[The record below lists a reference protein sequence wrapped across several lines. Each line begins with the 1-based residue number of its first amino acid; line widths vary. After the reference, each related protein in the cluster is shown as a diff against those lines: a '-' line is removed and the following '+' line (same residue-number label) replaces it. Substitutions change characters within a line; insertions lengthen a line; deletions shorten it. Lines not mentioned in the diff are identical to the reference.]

1 VPQAFA
7 RVQINLAAT
16 TSILWIAA
24 FLTATPAGIEAIT
37 DPAGAL
43 SADLP
48 PAPQT
53 SDAGISQAAL
63 GALGPESAEAESDVS
78 FGSVEALPSSGVLVT
93 FRVNQPHD
101 AALMP
106 SARLAA
112 GRPVD
117 QHLAYTTF
125 ERPVVRHASHEAA
138 ARMSQS
144 KPASDFPSAWR
155 RPSPTTPHVLAYVPA
170 NDRLRAPF
178 DAVIAE
184 PGEAEEEGD
193 ATYLPRP
200 RPDPETVLTWL
211 EGRALGQFA
220 PGQHYWVRNQLPE
233 SVHDADQQKCLAE
246 GIYFEAR
253 GEPESGQAAVAQVIL
268 NRVRAPAYPDTIC
281 GVVYQNK
288 HMRNSCQF
296 SFACDGRPERIRS
309 QWAWRMAKR
318 IAEEVTNGEIW
329 VDEVGDST
337 HYHANYVSPRWGG
350 RMIRLER
357 VGDHIFYRT
366 RLGGWS

>member
-1 VPQAFA
+1 M
-7 RVQINLAAT
+7 
-16 TSILWIAA
+16 LWVAA

-43 SADLP
+43 SADMP
-48 PAPQT
+48 PAPQLV
-53 SDAGISQAAL
+53 DAGISEAAL
-63 GALGPESAEAESDVS
+63 GALGPQSAEAESEPD

-93 FRVNQPHD
+93 FRINQPHD
-101 AALMP
+101 ADVMQP
-106 SARLAA
+106 VRFA
-112 GRPVD
+112 GRGHAPAD
-117 QHLAYTTF
+117 EQLAYSHF
-125 ERPVVRHASHEAA
+125 ETPVVRAAWQPALARVPHAKPEA
-138 ARMSQS
+138 
-144 KPASDFPSAWR
+144 DFPTAWR
-155 RPSPTTPHVLAYVPA
+155 RPASPAPHMLAYVPA

-184 PGEAEEEGD
+184 PGEEAEEGD

-220 PGQHYWVRNQLPE
+220 PGQHYWVRNPLPE

-309 QWAWRMAKR
+309 QWAWRMAER
-318 IAEEVTNGEIW
+318 IAEDVTNGELWI
-329 VDEVGDST
+329 DEVGDST